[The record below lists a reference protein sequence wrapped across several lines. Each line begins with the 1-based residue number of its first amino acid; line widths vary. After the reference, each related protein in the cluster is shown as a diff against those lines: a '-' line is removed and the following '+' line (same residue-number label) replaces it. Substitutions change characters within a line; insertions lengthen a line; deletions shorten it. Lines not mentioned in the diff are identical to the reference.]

1 MELVAIIVILSL
13 IQYFYF
19 AMSAGIARGKYEVE
33 APATTGH
40 PIFERKL
47 RVQQNTLEQLV
58 IFLPAIW
65 LFAMYVSTG
74 IAAIFGIVFIVGR
87 AVYAQS
93 YVAEPSKRTVGFT
106 ITFAA
111 QVVLTIGAL
120 IGAIVTWVG

>member
-111 QVVLTIGAL
+111 QVVLAIGAL

>member
-1 MELVAIIVILSL
+1 MELVAIVVSLSL
-13 IQYFYF
+13 IEYFIF
-19 AMSAGIARGKYEVE
+19 AAQAGAARGKYNVE

-65 LFAMYVSTG
+65 LFALYVNAG
-74 IAAIFGIVFIVGR
+74 IAAIFGLVFIVGR
-87 AVYAQS
+87 AIYAQS
-93 YVAEPSKRTVGFT
+93 YVADPSKRTVGFM

-111 QVVLTIGAL
+111 QIVLTIGAL
-120 IGAIVTWVG
+120 VGAAVTWIG